1 MKNTFELKKGS
12 LVFEDDKI
20 IVTDNASYQK
30 RMRLISSGLL
40 VVLGIF
46 NLTKYFKIQDTQ
58 ILLTGLLVIICGLF
72 LIVSALRMS
81 VQSEIYLKDV
91 KSLKVRRVF
100 FREFLYIK
108 LTNNR
113 TRQVAEIFNTDR
125 LREYVET
132 VSLPNRVA

>member
-40 VVLGIF
+40 VALGIF

-58 ILLTGLLVIICGLF
+58 ILLTGLLVVICGLF

-91 KSLKVRRVF
+91 RSLKVRRVF

-132 VSLPNRVA
+132 VSLPNRVV

>member
-20 IVTDNASYQK
+20 VIADNASYQK

-58 ILLTGLLVIICGLF
+58 ILLTGLLVTICGLF

-108 LTNNR
+108 LMNNR

-132 VSLPNRVA
+132 VSLSNRVA

>member
-40 VVLGIF
+40 VALGIF

-58 ILLTGLLVIICGLF
+58 ILLTGLLVVICGLF